1 VRARDYVNAPARA
14 AAAQAVDRCLAF
26 HQGISPK
33 VVPVTDAEV
42 AAQQNEE
49 DDV

>member
-1 VRARDYVNAPARA
+1 VDAPARA

-26 HQGISPK
+26 RQGISPK
-33 VVPVTDAEV
+33 VLPVTDAEV
-42 AAQQNEE
+42 AAQQKE